1 MNSST
6 SPKNFLRLD
15 NVSKRFM
22 EGTREHVVLDGVD
35 ARFNEG
41 QITAV
46 TGQSG
51 SGKSTLLNLISGIDD
66 VDQGKIWLADQE
78 LTAMSERNRTLF
90 RRYSIGFLFQFFHLI
105 PTLTIWENV
114 ILPIELTHQ
123 DDEKN
128 IERASKLLDR
138 VKLLDRSNSYP
149 DVLSGGEQQR
159 VALVRSLVHNPLIL
173 LADEPT
179 GNLDETT
186 SSAVLKLLEE
196 LTRESG
202 KTLILVTHSNEVASI
217 ADRHIRLHNQKLI
230 EA

>member
-1 MNSST
+1 
-6 SPKNFLRLD
+6 
-15 NVSKRFM
+15 M

-138 VKLLDRSNSYP
+138 VKLLDRRNSYP